1 MEKEK
6 LLIAVESSVK
16 EKGEQKELWREEA
29 SSQLAFRSSF
39 MNCRQLCARNGVS
52 LEIDVS
58 EDKRQSGW
66 QCQEGKC
73 NREKKSLGSFFF
85 CPRWH

>member
-1 MEKEK
+1 MEEEK

-16 EKGEQKELWREEA
+16 EKGEQKELWKKEA
-29 SSQLAFRSSF
+29 SSQLAFQSSF
-39 MNCRQLCARNGVS
+39 MNCRSALREERGS

-73 NREKKSLGSFFF
+73 NREKKSLGRCFF
-85 CPRWH
+85 CPRLH